1 MYAKDRNAEMNTTL
15 SLVPRFLVLKGKSMC
30 MYTND
35 EMHIVYNGG
44 VTKKHI
50 REKGARE

>member
-1 MYAKDRNAEMNTTL
+1 MYAKDRNAEMNTTV

-30 MYTND
+30 MYTNHK
-35 EMHIVYNGG
+35 MHIVYHGG
-44 VTKKHI
+44 VTKKRI